1 MPSSNQINNEIK
13 TEKVMKK
20 TYQKPV
26 VEDSDV
32 CLDNLLFEGSLPV
45 SDEEIKGGY
54 LSRDSERIWG
64 DDDE

>member
-1 MPSSNQINNEIK
+1 
-13 TEKVMKK
+13 MKK

-32 CLDNLLFEGSLPV
+32 CLDSVLFDSSLPV

>member
-1 MPSSNQINNEIK
+1 MPSSNQINNDIK

-26 VEDSDV
+26 VEDSDI
-32 CLDNLLFEGSLPV
+32 CLDNLLFNGSLPV

-54 LSRDSERIWG
+54 LSRDSESIWI